1 MTTAVVATYKDE
13 MAITNV
19 RDDLIST
26 GIPNN
31 AIKIDKENMKVR
43 VTVAEQAKPEILE
56 ILNRHEPAEVH

>member
-19 RDDLIST
+19 RDDLVST
-26 GIPNN
+26 GIPNE
-31 AIKIDKENMKVR
+31 AIKIDKDNMKVR
-43 VTVAEQAKPEILE
+43 VIVPEQTKAEIVE